1 MTIDRREI
9 KELAK
14 KQIKGNILTFFGLSV
29 VMFLILGLV
38 SFTYIGTLV
47 LAGPIYLGFAMFVL
61 EILRSGEG
69 KFGTGFEGFRQ
80 FGSAFVATLLSGIFV
95 LLWSI
100 LFIIPGIIA
109 GYRYSMVYFI
119 LADNPSISGSEAI
132 KKSKEM
138 MAGHKWELFVLQLSF
153 IGWFLLCCIT
163 FGIAAIWVYPYYL
176 TTIAAFYDKV
186 KSEAKTE

>member
-80 FGSAFVATLLSGIFV
+80 FGSAFVATLLSGIFFYSGVFFLLFLV
-95 LLWSI
+95 LLPVTVTVWFI
-100 LFIIPGIIA
+100 LFLQIILQSPVVKQ
-109 GYRYSMVYFI
+109 S
-119 LADNPSISGSEAI
+119 
-132 KKSKEM
+132 KSQRK
-138 MAGHKWELFVLQLSF
+138 
-153 IGWFLLCCIT
+153 
-163 FGIAAIWVYPYYL
+163 
-176 TTIAAFYDKV
+176 
-186 KSEAKTE
+186 